1 MAAHAQDGGTAGLL
15 KAESMVR
22 EYFNPAVKLIY
33 AIGAVVGLVGAIKT
47 YNKFSSGDPDTGKTA
62 ASWFGACVFLVV
74 AATVLKSFFLG
85 GFVL

>member
-1 MAAHAQDGGTAGLL
+1 MNSPVNDRCLCL
-15 KAESMVR
+15 IKAEAMVKS
-22 EYFNPAVKLIY
+22 YFEPAVRLIY

-62 ASWFGACVFLVV
+62 ASWFGSCVFLIV

-85 GFVL
+85 GIL